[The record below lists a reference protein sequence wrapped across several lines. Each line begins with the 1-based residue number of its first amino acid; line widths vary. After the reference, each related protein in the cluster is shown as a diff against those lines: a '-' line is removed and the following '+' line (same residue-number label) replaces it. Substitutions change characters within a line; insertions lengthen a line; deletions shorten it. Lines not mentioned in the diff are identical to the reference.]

1 MVKCYLVFTGKDA
14 KHMVPD
20 EFSKDCRNFE
30 KFLQLVIQHPAFS
43 NDESLEKFLQEE
55 SPPVRTKV
63 KKGVME
69 SLSRSVSDFRHHN
82 HKVKSSYVFLLGEN
96 ELEVK

>member
-1 MVKCYLVFTGKDA
+1 MAGPICLTTHFPNLSIDFRQLYCCLCLLVC
-14 KHMVPD
+14 VP
-20 EFSKDCRNFE
+20 
-30 KFLQLVIQHPAFS
+30 Q
-43 NDESLEKFLQEE
+43 
-55 SPPVRTKV
+55 PPVRTKV

-82 HKVKSSYVFLLGEN
+82 HKVKSSYVSLLGEN